1 MMARMQELLWE
12 SLVTLCESVVSV
24 DKINQAMDERRRI
37 IITYHSKGEDNNTG
51 PRLIEIYAYGL
62 TKAGNPVIRAF
73 QPYGDTTS
81 SIPSWKFFRLDRIS
95 SWKDTG
101 QVFNKP
107 ANEYYPGI
115 GDFNPNG
122 DDTMQTVYKIVSFG
136 KEATAPSQGVA
147 ANKGPRTKGEEQPVY
162 QTDTEKRMQSLRRQ
176 MQHPIKLDDLLPQKN
191 SQQPQQHGPKTKTS
205 ADTQTT
211 QQPTQSTQPTEPTQQ
226 SDNNVAPTTP
236 SQESPMSFAE
246 FNRRLRN
253 GENLFKTDTERGMEN
268 LRKQLENPKKIDL
281 SQIPRR

>member
-1 MMARMQELLWE
+1 MMGRYQELLWE
-12 SLVTLCESVVSV
+12 ALVSLCESVVSV

-101 QVFNKP
+101 QTFNKP
-107 ANEYYPGI
+107 ASDYYPGI
-115 GDFNPNG
+115 GEFNPNG

-136 KEATAPSQGVA
+136 NQPAAPSQQSVA
-147 ANKGPRTKGEEQPVY
+147 APKGPRTKGEDQPVY
-162 QTDTEKRMQSLRRQ
+162 KTDTEKRMQSLRQQ
-176 MQHPIKLDDLLPQKN
+176 MQHPIKVSDLLPSKDN
-191 SQQPQQHGPKTKTS
+191 KPTLQHGPKTKTEP
-205 ADTQTT
+205 DKQ
-211 QQPTQSTQPTEPTQQ
+211 QQPTQPTVPTQPT
-226 SDNNVAPTTP
+226 DNNQSAPTP
-236 SQESPMSFAE
+236 SQESPMTFAE

-253 GENLFKTDTERGMEN
+253 GEDLFKTDTEKGMEN
-268 LRKQLENPKKIDL
+268 LRKQLENPQKIDL
-281 SQIPRR
+281 SQIPKR